1 MPLPGTGVAF
11 DLVRA
16 IRKIARIRSRLAA
29 IDAEFEAVRGT
40 MMCALMQKVDE
51 ACSSRDLLAEMAIAL
66 DRDIEAANRE
76 LDLVLRE
83 GPLP

>member
-1 MPLPGTGVAF
+1 
-11 DLVRA
+11 
-16 IRKIARIRSRLAA
+16 
-29 IDAEFEAVRGT
+29 
-40 MMCALMQKVDE
+40 MMYALMQKVDE
-51 ACSSRDLLAEMAIAL
+51 ASSSRDLLAEMAVAL